1 MLSYRCYGEH
11 KARQL
16 PIVIIHGLLGS
27 KENWHTQADLLAKHY
42 QVITV
47 DVRNHGQSP
56 HLRGMSYEEMS
67 DDVFALLDHLGIPQ
81 IKLIGHSMG
90 GKIAMRMA
98 FRQAL
103 RIERLL
109 VVDISPRPYPLH
121 HQTTLTGM
129 LHFPLEKLTSRQ
141 QANTWMQKLV
151 DDDFQ
156 RKFLLKNLRRDQSS
170 QRFYWQCYLAEI
182 ARQYLKIADF
192 PIKPNN
198 VSYPYK
204 SCFIR
209 GELSNYIQQEDEA
222 LMRRYFPD
230 ARLLTI
236 KHSGHSPHME
246 QTDAFYEY
254 AAEFMQ

>member
-1 MLSYRCYGEH
+1 MLSYRCYGEP

-27 KENWHTQADLLAKHY
+27 KENWHSQAELLAAQHE
-42 QVITV
+42 VITV

-56 HLRGMSYEEMS
+56 HLRGMSYESMA
-67 DDVFALLDHLGIPQ
+67 DDVFALLDHLGVAQ

-98 FRQAL
+98 FRHAL

-109 VVDISPRPYPLH
+109 VVDIAPRQYPLH
-121 HQTTLTGM
+121 HQSTLTGM

-141 QANTWMQKLV
+141 QADTWMQKLV
-151 DDDFQ
+151 DDAFQ
-156 RKFLLKNLRRDQSS
+156 RKFLLKNLRRDPQS
-170 QRFYWQCYLAEI
+170 RLFYWQCHLAEI
-182 ARQYLKIADF
+182 SRHYLKIADF
-192 PIKPNN
+192 PIKLTD
-198 VSYPYK
+198 SLYPYQ

-209 GELSNYIQQEDEA
+209 GELSDYIQPHDHE
-222 LMRRYFPD
+222 LIYRYFPE
-230 ARLLTI
+230 ATIITI
-236 KHSGHSPHME
+236 KDSGHSPHME
-246 QTDAFYEY
+246 QIDAFYQN